1 MRYARDLDSRL
12 EVTKALQRTIDS
24 LASLAGNPAD
34 GNNQQNVRGAL
45 DNLANRLSDVHA
57 ELSEADATR
66 LEELGAGGLFPVD
79 LYEDIAA
86 HFNANMGTP
95 AVSQNHVQQILNS
108 RNEVLQGFQSVI
120 DVAEVREWE
129 ADEDVEGA
137 AEVGFTVPRAIFD
150 NKLKGLTKELE
161 WINRLMSSVTEAST
175 GEHQDFQV
183 SRLSTSDPTVYLI
196 ATYVVAHTFGKL
208 VTWAL
213 GTWKSVEEI
222 RNLRAETAKLAAF
235 TPEEVETI
243 FGDKIRQQVAE
254 QIESQATGL
263 TTGVKN
269 EGRRNELHSSLSMLL
284 EQFLQRIERGM
295 TVEIRLIG
303 QQDVAIEG
311 EAADDGSTRFD
322 LETLAASLNFPPA
335 SAAPVL
341 KLSGG
346 AAGETRRT
354 TAEASPPS
362 PSAKKAGPRGG
373 TRKPTGA

>member
-1 MRYARDLDSRL
+1 MRSARDLDSRL

-24 LASLAGNPAD
+24 LANLAGNPAD
-34 GNNQQNVRGAL
+34 GNNQQNVRSAL

-66 LEELGAGGLFPVD
+66 LEELGAGGLFPAD
-79 LYEDIAA
+79 LYEGIAA

-108 RNEVLQGFQSVI
+108 RNEVLQNFQTVI
-120 DVAEVREWE
+120 DVAEVRQWE

-175 GEHQDFQV
+175 GEHEDFQV
-183 SRLSTSDPTVYLI
+183 SRLSTSDPTIYII
-196 ATYVVAHTFGKL
+196 ASYAVAHTFGKL

-222 RNLRAETAKLAAF
+222 RHLRAETAKLAAF
-235 TPEEVETI
+235 KPEEVETI
-243 FGDKIRQQVAE
+243 FGDKIKQQVAE
-254 QIESQATGL
+254 QIEAQATGL
-263 TTGVKN
+263 TSGVTN
-269 EGRRNELHSSLSMLL
+269 EGRRNELHTSLSMLL

-303 QQDVAIEG
+303 QQDVAVEG

-341 KLSGG
+341 NLSGG
-346 AAGETRRT
+346 AAGEARRT
-354 TAEASPPS
+354 AAESSRSTPA
-362 PSAKKAGPRGG
+362 AKKAGPKGG